1 LLSFNLVTWDRLAH
15 PNHPVI
21 LGRSPTTFMG
31 MLFGVKSPKDRSK
44 KPAGVVRKAAGRI
57 PAVTRAVRTILA
69 EWARR
74 VWWGVAGL
82 VWIVCAVLFLLF
94 LLLGLFHSWGWF
106 IPLALVVVAT
116 FSLTIVLMV
125 ARGAIGLVGKTKYR
139 GYKECV
145 NRIVDKVTMLADV
158 KGTPAPLL
166 GLRIVF
172 DLAFNRTE
180 YLLNLLD
187 ASTTVKDDFAELLQL
202 MGQVD
207 LRTKSDPT

>member
-1 LLSFNLVTWDRLAH
+1 
-15 PNHPVI
+15 
-21 LGRSPTTFMG
+21 
-31 MLFGVKSPKDRSK
+31 MLFGVKSPKVRRSK
-44 KPAGVVRKAAGRI
+44 ARAGVVRKAAGRI
-57 PAVTRAVRTILA
+57 PAVTRAVRAILA

-74 VWWGVAGL
+74 VWWGVAAL
-82 VWIVCAVLFLLF
+82 IWIGCAVFFLLF
-94 LLLGLFHSWGWF
+94 LLLGLFHSWWWF
-106 IPLALVVVAT
+106 VPLALVVVAT

-145 NRIVDKVTMLADV
+145 NRIVDKVNMLADV

-187 ASTTVKDDFAELLQL
+187 ASTTVKDDFAELLHL
-202 MGQVD
+202 MGQPG
-207 LRTKSDPT
+207 LRPAAAPE